1 LRCCFIDGDCMG
13 VVALVMAGGKGT
25 RMRIPEEKPLVKV
38 CGKPVI
44 EYVLAALKDAKKIDS
59 VIVAT
64 SSYTPK
70 TTQLMK
76 QLGVQVIETPGK
88 DYVFDMGYVVQ
99 TLKLGVFL
107 AIAADLPLVK
117 GEMIDL
123 VVERYERCGKPA
135 LTVAVPLETK
145 AKLGMCI
152 GYSFKTDDIDVVPVG
167 INVINGH
174 KRYGDEWLD
183 QDICLMDRQELAV
196 NINTVSELQLAELL
210 LNKQIKEQLTQQ
222 TSNISR

>member
-1 LRCCFIDGDCMG
+1 M

-25 RMRIPEEKPLVKV
+25 RMKLSQEKPLVKV

-44 EYVLAALKDAKKIDS
+44 QFVLSALRDAKKIDRI
-59 VIVAT
+59 IVAT
-64 SSYTPK
+64 SNCTPK
-70 TTQLMK
+70 TTSLMH
-76 QLGVQVIETPGK
+76 QLGIEVIETPGK
-88 DYVFDMGYVVQ
+88 DYVSDMGYVVQ

-117 GEMIDL
+117 GEMIDA
-123 VVERYERCGKPA
+123 VVERYESCGKPA

-152 GYSFKTDDIDVVPVG
+152 GYSFKLDDKDVVPVG
-167 INVINGH
+167 INVIDGS

-183 QDICLMDRQELAV
+183 QDICLLNHQELAV
-196 NINTVSELQLAELL
+196 NINTVPELHLAERLANA
-210 LNKQIKEQLTQQ
+210 NKNK
-222 TSNISR
+222 